1 MKCRTLY
8 PLVPTFALAA
18 SLPLQAL
25 AEGFVDDAKAS
36 LTLRNFYMNRDYTGT
51 ASQGKAE
58 EWTQSFILDFK
69 SGYTPGVVGFG
80 VDVLGLYSCLL
91 YTSDAADE

>member
-25 AEGFVDDAKAS
+25 AEGFVDD
-36 LTLRNFYMNRDYTGT
+36 
-51 ASQGKAE
+51 
-58 EWTQSFILDFK
+58 ILN
-69 SGYTPGVVGFG
+69 SY
-80 VDVLGLYSCLL
+80 L
-91 YTSDAADE
+91 